1 MPYRVPSSFKSSSH
15 CHFYQGAVRCRDL
28 SDGLSPAALQSTELA
43 LALSPSEPLPT
54 SRYSHF
60 LFPPRCLFGPV
71 RISQSFPALSCAT
84 AQSAFGSTARRLN
97 ASRWALQGRPW
108 QRPFQL
114 ATRWFS
120 IEACSFHSP
129 PGRPPR
135 FGAASRERSFQ
146 AVTSE
151 VSAGGALALAR
162 GGRARPSHFP
172 SALQSALARAVAA
185 RSVWLRSSQWPSGVA
200 GSSRKPCAQTQ
211 GRRSWSP

>member
-15 CHFYQGAVRCRDL
+15 YHFYQGAVRCRDL

-84 AQSAFGSTARRLN
+84 AQSAFGSTAGRLN

-108 QRPFQL
+108 QRPFHL

-120 IEACSFHSP
+120 SIKCKACRYIHLGGGLHP
-129 PGRPPR
+129 TALYWKDALCKKPIYDG
-135 FGAASRERSFQ
+135 
-146 AVTSE
+146 TSILDLTKIGWT
-151 VSAGGALALAR
+151 SIIKNWWN
-162 GGRARPSHFP
+162 P
-172 SALQSALARAVAA
+172 
-185 RSVWLRSSQWPSGVA
+185 
-200 GSSRKPCAQTQ
+200 
-211 GRRSWSP
+211 